1 VNPAGLSLARRAAV
15 QAIYQWQITG
25 MNPAEIERQFF
36 EEHGIGGGD
45 PDTFKALLHGIP
57 EHVGRIDAALGEY
70 LDRPIGEVDPVE
82 RAILRIGAFELLFR
96 PQLPYR
102 VVLNEAI
109 KFAKEFGAEQGYRY
123 VNGILDRVAR
133 QHRAA
138 EIGARPE
145 PRPNA
150 RRA

>member
-1 VNPAGLSLARRAAV
+1 MNPTGLSLARRAAV

-25 MNPAEIERQFF
+25 LSPAEIERQFF
-36 EEHGIGGGD
+36 EEHGIGKGD

-57 EHVGRIDAALGEY
+57 EHVARLDAALAEY
-70 LDRPIGEVDPVE
+70 LDRPIAEVDPVE

-133 QHRAA
+133 QHRAL
-138 EIGARPE
+138 EIGA
-145 PRPNA
+145 RPNA